1 MQFKSTPASD
11 GKKIVGDFID
21 FCYSKS
27 YKVHLD
33 ICLTISYSWY
43 E

>member
-11 GKKIVGDFID
+11 GKKNVGDFID
-21 FCYSKS
+21 SYYSQS
-27 YKVHLD
+27 YKAHLD
-33 ICLTISYSWY
+33 ICLTISYSLS